1 MADRT
6 PGNRRIEL
14 IEFPGRV
21 RRQRVLAEF
30 GGSRAENRIN
40 NLPKRTMMRMEEG
53 QTVVKVVPLNGNNE
67 MSSKHTKVRK
77 RQGRENAKVDGTRS
91 SRYDTALAT
100 FESVLEES
108 QFSCWAKK

>member
-14 IEFPGRV
+14 VEFPGRK

-40 NLPKRTMMRMEEG
+40 NLPKTTMLRMEKG
-53 QTVVKVVPLNGNNE
+53 QTVVRVVPLNGDEE
-67 MSSKHTKVRK
+67 MSSTQAKVSK
-77 RQGRENAKVDGTRS
+77 RQR
-91 SRYDTALAT
+91 
-100 FESVLEES
+100 
-108 QFSCWAKK
+108 